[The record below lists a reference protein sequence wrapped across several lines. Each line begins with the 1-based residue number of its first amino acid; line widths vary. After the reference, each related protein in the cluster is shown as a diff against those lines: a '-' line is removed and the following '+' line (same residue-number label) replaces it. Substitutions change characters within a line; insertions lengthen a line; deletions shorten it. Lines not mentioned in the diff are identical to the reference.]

1 MSVLIKGMQLPDM
14 CGHCRFATAFECEVT
29 KNFITT
35 FNVRQSDC
43 PLIEVPEP
51 HGRLIDADAMIRDIE
66 KSLAPSWYIKE
77 RNADMVKFLS
87 LEDTVIPASES
98 EERPAFLPTYELTPR
113 KTNADRIRA
122 MSDADLCGFIC
133 SITNCFK
140 CPTGYGCV
148 LNNCRMFEWLTKEA
162 E

>member
-51 HGRLIDADAMIRDIE
+51 HGRLIDADALVEDLKRQCEEVFKIDAVSPDDFWITRDQAYNERLWKTWCESFFEYLKTSETIIPE
-66 KSLAPSWYIKE
+66 SKE
-77 RNADMVKFLS
+77 EVDEAQRDYQAAADYQQYC
-87 LEDTVIPASES
+87 E
-98 EERPAFLPTYELTPR
+98 TYEQTYDPE
-113 KTNADRIRA
+113 TGA
-122 MSDADLCGFIC
+122 M
-133 SITNCFK
+133 
-140 CPTGYGCV
+140 
-148 LNNCRMFEWLTKEA
+148 
-162 E
+162 